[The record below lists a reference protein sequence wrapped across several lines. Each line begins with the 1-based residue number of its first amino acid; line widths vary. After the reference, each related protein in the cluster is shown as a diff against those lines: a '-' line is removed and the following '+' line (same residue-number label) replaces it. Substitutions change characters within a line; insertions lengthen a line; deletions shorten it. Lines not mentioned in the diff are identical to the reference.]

1 MTRDEA
7 TSLEFLK
14 AVYCNNELPLAT
26 RMRAAIAALPFEN
39 PKLAV
44 SALVNEQD
52 FATMLDRRIARLKE
66 VRLIEQQKVET
77 KMPLP
82 RIADRRFRRI

>member
-14 AVYCNNELPLAT
+14 AVYCNNDLPLAT

-52 FATMLDRRIARLKE
+52 FATMLDRRIAKLKE
-66 VRLIEQQKVET
+66 AEANHQQVDVK
-77 KMPLP
+77 PALP
-82 RIADRRFRRI
+82 RIGLNKRYRRI

>member
-26 RMRAAIAALPFEN
+26 RMRAAIAALPFET

-44 SALVNEQD
+44 TAQVSETD
-52 FATMLDRRIARLKE
+52 FASLLDRRLAQIARA
-66 VRLIEQQKVET
+66 RSIEHQPLAVA
-77 KMPLP
+77 PLP
-82 RIADRRFRRI
+82 KVSDRRFRRI